1 MYSHAHEYHRHHEE
15 SQATMQRLIE
25 PFKRSTKLNW
35 QRVIPKITPVIC
47 LHTEYR
53 ERPATSKRNHQSTR
67 PRPA

>member
-1 MYSHAHEYHRHHEE
+1 MK
-15 SQATMQRLIE
+15 
-25 PFKRSTKLNW
+25 PFDLEKALARGRASSTGLL
-35 QRVIPKITPVIC
+35 IC